1 MHGAKPVQWSA
12 AAAQSAQAYASTLT
26 SLVHSASYS
35 EAAPAGPAGE
45 NLAMGF
51 GTVEDAARAWYEEVD
66 CCSTLPGCQSG
77 TCATGHF
84 TAMVWKGV
92 TEIGCGTNKETRI
105 NVCRYRSGD
114 TLSKNTANMAG
125 AYEEMVLPL
134 AKSLEACIAE
144 VEQQSAPTAPA
155 PATTMKATS
164 TSSTA
169 ITTATSTTSSTTTVE
184 QQSSPTTSSITTPAA
199 ADTLGAVHVGDTIW
213 LRAHTGKYLAVLPYN
228 TIHAKWTNRLSW
240 EAFVIEKKSGDAIV
254 MSGDGIYL
262 RAHTGNRVT
271 VQNTTLHAKWDHMLS
286 WERLV
291 IEKKGVGG
299 PIFPNDTI
307 YLRAHTGKR
316 VTVEGTM
323 VHAKWDHMLTWQALV
338 LESDDAATRLAHAT
352 KTPAPTT
359 TTTAPSVN
367 STECIAAGSLVGKC
381 EPCLSSAQCGAGRYC
396 CPYMKKCVASSS
408 ESCFYPIASC
418 VPPCH
423 SADPSQCACK
433 NADFPEKWQL
443 PTC

>member
-1 MHGAKPVQWSA
+1 MMMNICLAIAFIALCQTRVQV
-12 AAAQSAQAYASTLT
+12 QAVQIHRRNDLALGDS
-26 SLVHSASYS
+26 VS
-35 EAAPAGPAGE
+35 EDSHIVP
-45 NLAMGF
+45 
-51 GTVEDAARAWYEEVD
+51 
-66 CCSTLPGCQSG
+66 
-77 TCATGHF
+77 
-84 TAMVWKGV
+84 
-92 TEIGCGTNKETRI
+92 
-105 NVCRYRSGD
+105 
-114 TLSKNTANMAG
+114 
-125 AYEEMVLPL
+125 
-134 AKSLEACIAE
+134 
-144 VEQQSAPTAPA
+144 APTP
-155 PATTMKATS
+155 
-164 TSSTA
+164 
-169 ITTATSTTSSTTTVE
+169 TTSSTM
-184 QQSSPTTSSITTPAA
+184 TPAPTA
-199 ADTLGAVHVGDTIW
+199 SLGAVHGGDTIW
-213 LRAHTGKYLAVLPYN
+213 LRAHTGKYLTVQG
-228 TIHAKWTNRLSW
+228 TEVHGKWNNRLSW
-240 EAFVIEKKSGDAIV
+240 QAFVIEQESPGNTTI
-254 MSGDGIYL
+254 MSGDDVYL
-262 RAHTGNRVT
+262 RAHTGKRVT
-271 VQNTTLHAKWDHMLS
+271 VQGTTVHAKWNHMGS
-286 WERLV
+286 WQRLV
-291 IEKKGVGG
+291 IEKKGAGG
-299 PIFPNDTI
+299 PIFPKDTI

-316 VTVEGTM
+316 VAVEGTM